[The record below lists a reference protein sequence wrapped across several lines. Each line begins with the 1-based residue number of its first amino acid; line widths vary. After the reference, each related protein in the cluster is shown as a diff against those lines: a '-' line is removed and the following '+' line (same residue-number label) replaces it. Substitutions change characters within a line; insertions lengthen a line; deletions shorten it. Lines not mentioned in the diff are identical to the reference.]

1 MREGASFAERFELE
15 EEIGAGGM
23 GTVWRARD
31 STSGDVVALKI
42 LRGTQHLDLARF
54 AREAKLL
61 DHLEHPNIVRYVAH
75 DARVDSAWI
84 AMEWLEGE
92 TLDHRVVREVL
103 SANEAVPLIRQ
114 AATALAHAHAKGI
127 VHRDI
132 KPANL
137 FICADGTLK
146 VLDFGIARSVLGGHT
161 LTMTGTTIG
170 TPHYMSPEQ
179 ARAERGVDPSTDVYA
194 LGCVLYEALTGSR
207 PFDGETAMAVLAKI
221 LLEEPRPLAEV
232 LGDVPADLEQL
243 VHRMLRKDRSRRIGN
258 AQQLLEAIDALGE
271 LGPTSPRS
279 IVPKIGKSEQRL
291 VCLVMVAD
299 VGFHGGTAPTM
310 VQVDDAS
317 EDLIGR
323 MQAIASEHGGKAD
336 VLADGSAVVTV
347 SGADVAT
354 DQATRA
360 ARLALALRELWPGA
374 PMALVAGRSVLTA
387 RLPAGGVVDRGV
399 AALTATREPR
409 IWIDEVV
416 HGLLDDHFVRRG
428 EEGARWLEPGF
439 RQSVDRTL
447 MGKRTPCVGR
457 RRELGMLH
465 AIADEA
471 FEEPVARAVVIRAP
485 AGGGKSRLVHEWL
498 SDMDHQVSM
507 FFGRADPTRAR
518 SPYAALA
525 SMIRMAAGIVEGEPV
540 ALQQRKLGQRVSEV
554 LIVDADARRRVTC
567 FVAEL
572 LRIPFA
578 DDVHPALEAAR
589 RDPQLMGDAVRAA
602 VEDWLAVEC
611 VRRPVVMVIE
621 DVQNADRPSIE
632 ILDGLLRHLEEAP
645 LLVVG
650 TARDE
655 VDDTFPNLWV
665 VRDAQVL
672 RLARLTKRASTKL
685 VRSVLPDASDEV
697 VESIVARAD
706 GNAFFLEELV
716 RAHVRDES
724 GDVLPD
730 TVLGM
735 VEARIA
741 RLDGNA
747 RRALRAASV
756 FGIHFWTEGVQH
768 LLGNPRPGEPPAEQW
783 LELFAADELVDR
795 SSHSALPGHDE
806 HHFRQTLVRDAA
818 YAMLT
823 DEDRELGHRLCAGWL
838 RDAGERDPRV
848 LADHHRLGGE
858 PERAS
863 ACYCDAAAQALDAN
877 DYDAVLTNVTLG
889 REGDLPPARIGEL
902 ALLETEAH
910 RWKGDYDAAAV
921 AGERAIAHL
930 PPGQARWFQA
940 VGGSIVALGMLGKH
954 GEAKRLGQV
963 AARTPGAGETEDAE
977 RLVCLCRAA
986 HHALGVGDLAH
997 ADALIATIDQLA
1009 SSLLR
1014 ARMDARTEAWLHTTH
1029 AARALHV
1036 GEISEYLEG
1045 TAAAVRAYDLAGDRR
1060 HACNQ
1065 RVRLGYGFI
1074 GVGELQAATEELR
1087 RAVDD
1092 AQRLGIA
1099 VVEGYALQNLGWAL
1113 ALQGEIDDA
1122 RRMERRALQL
1132 GQRIGAAAVE
1142 GGARFY
1148 MSRIAL
1154 HAGDTAEAIAE
1165 AKLAADVVAPSPPLR
1180 TLCVAASARAE
1191 AAAGNAMRA
1200 ELLAHEAVEGLE
1212 SLATM
1217 PEEQLFVWLAWL
1229 EADGKSDALR
1239 ARAKDAVEA
1248 RMSGMSEAHRAS
1260 FQTSPE
1266 GLALLARL

>member
-1 MREGASFAERFELE
+1 MFAERFELGE
-15 EEIGAGGM
+15 EVGAGGM
-23 GTVWRARD
+23 GTVWRAHD
-31 STSGDVVALKI
+31 SVSGEVVALKI
-42 LRGTQHLDLARF
+42 LRGSEHLDLARF

-61 DHLEHPNIVRYVAH
+61 DTLEHPNIVRYVAH
-75 DARVDSAWI
+75 DARGDSAWI
-84 AMEWLEGE
+84 AMEWLDGE

-103 SANEAVPLIRQ
+103 SATEAVPLIRQ

-127 VHRDI
+127 VHRDV

-137 FICADGTLK
+137 FLCADGTLK

-194 LGCVLYEALTGSR
+194 LGCVLYEALTGVR

-221 LLEEPRPLAEV
+221 LLEEPRPLAEI
-232 LGDVPADLEQL
+232 LGDVPADLERL

-258 AQQLLEAIDALGE
+258 ASQLIEAIDGLGE

-279 IVPKIGKSEQRL
+279 IIPKIGKSEQRL

-323 MQAIASEHGGKAD
+323 MQVVANEFGGKAD

-360 ARLALALRELWPGA
+360 ARLALALRELWPSA
-374 PMALVAGRSVLTA
+374 PMAVVAGRSVLTA

-416 HGLLDDHFVRRG
+416 HGLLDEHFVRRG
-428 EEGARWLEPGF
+428 EEGARFLEPGH
-439 RQSVDRTL
+439 RQRVDRSL

-457 RRELGMLH
+457 RRELAMLH
-465 AIADEA
+465 AITDEA

-498 SDMDHQVSM
+498 SEMEHEVSL
-507 FFGRADPTRAR
+507 FFGRADSTRSR

-525 SMIRMAAGIVEGEPV
+525 SAIRMAAGIVDGEPL
-540 ALQQRKLGQRVSEV
+540 AMQQRKLSQRISEV
-554 LIVDADARRRVTC
+554 LVVDADARRRVTC
-567 FVAEL
+567 FIAEL

-589 RDPQLMGDAVRAA
+589 KDPQLMGDAVRTAT
-602 VEDWLAVEC
+602 EDWLAVEC
-611 VRRPVVMVIE
+611 ARRPVMIVVE
-621 DVQNADRPSIE
+621 DVQHADRPSVE
-632 ILDGLLRHLEEAP
+632 LLDGLLRHLEEAP
-645 LLVVG
+645 LVVVA
-650 TARDE
+650 TARDD
-655 VDDTFPNLWV
+655 VDDVYPSLWV
-665 VRDAQVL
+665 DRDAQEV
-672 RLARLTKRASTKL
+672 RLARLTKRASAKL
-685 VRSVLPDASDEV
+685 VRHVLSEAGDEV
-697 VESIVARAD
+697 VQSIVERAD

-716 RAHVRDES
+716 RAHVRQES
-724 GDVLPD
+724 GDALPD

-741 RLDGNA
+741 RMEPGA

-756 FGIHFWTEGVQH
+756 FGNHFWTAGVQH
-768 LLGNPRPGEPPAEQW
+768 LLGNPRPGEPNAEQW
-783 LELFAADELVDR
+783 IQTFAADELIGR
-795 SSHSALPGHDE
+795 STRSALAGQDE

-823 DEDRELGHRLCAGWL
+823 DEDRELGHRLCAAWL

-848 LADHHRLGGE
+848 LADHLRLGGE

-863 ACYCDAAAQALDAN
+863 ESYCEAAAQALDAN
-877 DYDAVLTNVTLG
+877 DYEAALTNVALG
-889 REGDLPPARIGEL
+889 SEGELPPRRIGEL
-902 ALLETEAH
+902 ASLEAEAH
-910 RWKGDYDAAAV
+910 RWTGNYDEAAGAAA
-921 AGERAIAHL
+921 RAIAHL
-930 PPGQARWFQA
+930 PPGEARWFQA
-940 VGGSIVALGMLGKH
+940 VGGSIVSLGMLGKH
-954 GEAKRLGQV
+954 DEAKRLGIV
-963 AARTPGAGETEDAE
+963 AANTEGDEAE

-986 HHALGVGDLAH
+986 HRALGVGDLAH
-997 ADALIATIDQLA
+997 VDSLLETIDQLA
-1009 SSLLR
+1009 SAVLR
-1014 ARMDARTEAWLHTTH
+1014 NRIDARTEAWLHTTH

-1036 GEISEYLEG
+1036 GEISSYLEG

-1074 GVGELQAATEELR
+1074 GVGELQLATEELR
-1087 RAVDD
+1087 SAVDD
-1092 AQRLGIA
+1092 AQRLGIS

-1113 ALQGEIDDA
+1113 ALSGEVDEA
-1122 RRMERRALQL
+1122 QRLERRALQL
-1132 GQRIGAAAVE
+1132 GQRIDNAAVE

-1148 MSRIAL
+1148 LSRIAL
-1154 HAGDTAEAIAE
+1154 HDGDHAEAIAQAE
-1165 AKLAADVVAPSPPLR
+1165 VAAEVLAVSPPLR
-1180 TLCVAASARAE
+1180 TLCVAALARAH

-1200 ELLAHEAVEGLE
+1200 EMLAHEAIEGLE
-1212 SLATM
+1212 TLATM

-1229 EADGKSDALR
+1229 QADGSDASLKAR
-1239 ARAKDAVEA
+1239 ARAALDK
-1248 RMSGMSEAHRAS
+1248 RLGGMSAEHRAS
-1260 FQTSPE
+1260 FESGPE
-1266 GLALLARL
+1266 GRALIAALR

>member
-1 MREGASFAERFELE
+1 MYAERFELE
-15 EEIGAGGM
+15 EEVGAGGM

-31 STSGDVVALKI
+31 SVSGEIVALKI
-42 LRGTQHLDLARF
+42 LRGTANLDLARF
-54 AREAKLL
+54 AREARLL
-61 DHLEHPNIVRYVAH
+61 DTLEHPNIVGYVAH
-75 DARVDSAWI
+75 NAHVDAAWL
-84 AMEWLEGE
+84 AMEWLDGE
-92 TLDHRVVREVL
+92 TLDHRVIREVL
-103 SANEAVPLIRQ
+103 SASDAVPLIRQ
-114 AATALAHAHAKGI
+114 AATALAHAHKKGI
-127 VHRDI
+127 IHRDI

-137 FICADGTLK
+137 FVCKDGTLK

-207 PFDGETAMAVLAKI
+207 PFDGETPMAVLAKI

-232 LGDVPADLEQL
+232 LGDVPADLERL
-243 VHRMLRKDRSRRIGN
+243 VRKMLQKDRTRRIGN
-258 AQQLLEAIDALGE
+258 AQQLIEAIDDLGE
-271 LGPTSPRS
+271 LGATAPKS
-279 IVPKIGKSEQRL
+279 IIPKIGKAEQRL

-323 MQAIASEHGGKAD
+323 MQALASEHGGKAD
-336 VLADGSAVVTV
+336 VLADGSAVATV
-347 SGADVAT
+347 SGAEVAT
-354 DQATRA
+354 DQAMRA

-399 AALTATREPR
+399 AALTETREPR
-409 IWIDEVV
+409 IWIDEMV
-416 HGLLDDHFVRRG
+416 HGLLDDQFVRRG
-428 EEGARWLEPGF
+428 EAGARYLEPGV
-439 RQSVDRTL
+439 RRSANRTL
-447 MGKRTPCVGR
+447 LGKQTPCVGR
-457 RRELGMLH
+457 RRELAMLH

-471 FEEPVARAVVIRAP
+471 VEEPVARAVVVRAP
-485 AGGGKSRLVHEWL
+485 AGGGKSRLVHEWIAQ
-498 SDMDHQVSM
+498 MEHEVSL

-525 SMIRMAAGIVEGEPV
+525 SAIRMAAGIVDGEPLS
-540 ALQQRKLGQRVSEV
+540 LQQRKLSQRVAEV
-554 LIVDADARRRVTC
+554 LVVDADARRRVTC
-567 FVAEL
+567 FIAEL

-602 VEDWLAVEC
+602 VEDWFAVEC
-611 VRRPVVMVIE
+611 ARRPVMVVIE
-621 DVQNADRPSIE
+621 DVQHADRPSVE
-632 ILDGLLRHLEEAP
+632 LLDGLLRHLEEAP
-645 LLVVG
+645 LLVVS
-650 TARDE
+650 TARDDIDE
-655 VDDTFPNLWV
+655 VFPNLWV
-665 VRDAQVL
+665 ERDAQEV
-672 RLARLTKRASTKL
+672 RLAKLTKRAASKL
-685 VRSVLPDASDEV
+685 VRHALGSASDDV
-697 VESIVARAD
+697 VSSIVERAD

-716 RAHVRDES
+716 RAHVRQES
-724 GDVLPD
+724 GDALPD

-741 RLDGNA
+741 RMESNA

-756 FGIHFWTEGVQH
+756 FGNAFWTAGMQH
-768 LLGNPRPGEPPAEQW
+768 LLGNPRPGEPKAEQW
-783 LELFAADELVDR
+783 VSVFASEELIGR
-795 SSHSALPGHDE
+795 STLSALPGQEE

-823 DEDRELGHRLCAGWL
+823 DEDRQLGHRLCASWL
-838 RDAGERDPRV
+838 RQAGERDPRV

-863 ACYCDAAAQALDAN
+863 ASYCEAAAQALDAN
-877 DYDAVLTNVTLG
+877 DYEGVLTNVALG
-889 REGDLPPARIGEL
+889 SEGELPPSRIGEL
-902 ALLETEAH
+902 ASLEAEAR
-910 RWKGDYDAAAV
+910 RWTGDYEKAAE
-921 AGERAIAHL
+921 AGARAIAHL
-930 PPGQARWFQA
+930 PPGQVRWFAA

-954 GEAKRLGQV
+954 HEAKRLGQV
-963 AARTPGAGETEDAE
+963 AATTEGDEAE

-997 ADALIATIDQLA
+997 VDALIKTIDELA
-1009 SSLLR
+1009 AAVLQTR
-1014 ARMDARTEAWLHTTH
+1014 IDARTEAWLHTTH

-1036 GEISEYLEG
+1036 GEISQYLEG
-1045 TAAAVRAYDLAGDRR
+1045 TAAAVRAYDHAGDRR

-1074 GVGELQAATEELR
+1074 GVGQLDSAVEELR
-1087 RAVDD
+1087 HAVDD

-1113 ALQGEIDDA
+1113 ALRGEIDEA
-1122 RRMERRALQL
+1122 RRLQHRALQL
-1132 GQRIGAAAVE
+1132 GQRIDAAAVE

-1148 MSRIAL
+1148 LSRIAL
-1154 HAGDTAEAIAE
+1154 HAGDAEDAISE
-1165 AKLAADVVAPSPPLR
+1165 AKVAAEVVSMSPPLR
-1180 TLCVAASARAE
+1180 TLCVAAEARAQ

-1200 ELLAHEAVEGLE
+1200 ELLAHQAVEGL
-1212 SLATM
+1212 STLATM
-1217 PEEQLFVWLAWL
+1217 PEEQLFVWLCWL
-1229 EADGKSDALR
+1229 EADGRGELRDKARSAVDARL
-1239 ARAKDAVEA
+1239 A
-1248 RMSGMSEAHRAS
+1248 GMSDEHRAS
-1260 FQTSPE
+1260 FESGPE
-1266 GLALLARL
+1266 GEALLKLLV

>member
-1 MREGASFAERFELE
+1 MFADRFELDE
-15 EEIGAGGM
+15 EVGAGGM

-31 STSGDVVALKI
+31 SVSGEVVALKI
-42 LRGTQHLDLARF
+42 LRGSEHLDLARF

-61 DHLEHPNIVRYVAH
+61 DALEHPNIVRYVAH

-92 TLDHRVVREVL
+92 TLDHRVMREVL
-103 SANEAVPLIRQ
+103 SATDAVPLIRQ

-137 FICADGTLK
+137 FLCAGGTLK

-194 LGCVLYEALTGSR
+194 LGCVLYEALTGVR

-221 LLEEPRPLAEV
+221 LLEEPRPLAEI
-232 LGDVPADLEQL
+232 LGDVPADLERL

-258 AQQLLEAIDALGE
+258 ASQLIEAIDGLGE

-279 IVPKIGKSEQRL
+279 IIPKIGKSEQRL

-323 MQAIASEHGGKAD
+323 MQVVANEFGGKAD

-360 ARLALALRELWPGA
+360 ARLALALRELWPSA
-374 PMALVAGRSVLTA
+374 PMAVVAGRSVLTA

-416 HGLLDDHFVRRG
+416 HGLLDDHFARRG
-428 EEGARWLEPGF
+428 EEGARYLEPGL
-439 RQSVDRTL
+439 RRNVDRTL

-457 RRELGMLH
+457 RRELAMLH
-465 AIADEA
+465 AITDEA
-471 FEEPVARAVVIRAP
+471 VEEPVARAVVMRAP
-485 AGGGKSRLVHEWL
+485 AGGGKSRLVNEWIAQMEHE
-498 SDMDHQVSM
+498 VSL
-507 FFGRADPTRAR
+507 FFGRADPTRSR

-525 SMIRMAAGIVEGEPV
+525 SAIRMAAGIVDGEPL
-540 ALQQRKLGQRVSEV
+540 ATQQRKLSQRVSEV
-554 LIVDADARRRVTC
+554 LVVDADARRRVTC
-567 FVAEL
+567 FIAEL

-602 VEDWLAVEC
+602 TEDWLAVEC
-611 VRRPVVMVIE
+611 ARRPVMIVIE
-621 DVQNADRPSIE
+621 DVQHADRPSVE
-632 ILDGLLRHLEEAP
+632 LLDGLLRHLEEAP
-645 LLVVG
+645 LLVVA

-655 VDDTFPNLWV
+655 VDDVFPGLWV
-665 VRDAQVL
+665 ERDAQEV
-672 RLARLTKRASTKL
+672 RLARLTKRAATKL
-685 VRSVLPDASDEV
+685 VRHVLGDASDEIV
-697 VESIVARAD
+697 QGIVERAD

-716 RAHVRDES
+716 RAHGRR
-724 GDVLPD
+724 GDTLPGDTLPD

-741 RLDGNA
+741 RMEPNA

-756 FGIHFWTEGVQH
+756 FGNVFWTAGVQH
-768 LLGNPRPGEPPAEQW
+768 LLGNPRPGEPAAEQW
-783 LELFAADELVDR
+783 IQSFASEELIGR
-795 SSHSALPGHDE
+795 SPRSTLPGQHE

-838 RDAGERDPRV
+838 REAGERDPRV

-863 ACYCDAAAQALDAN
+863 ASYCEAAAQALEAS
-877 DYDAVLTNVTLG
+877 DYDAVLTNVGLG
-889 REGDLPPARIGEL
+889 STGELSPARIGEL
-902 ALLETEAH
+902 ASLEAEAH
-910 RWKGDYDAAAV
+910 RWTGDYEKAAE
-921 AGERAIAHL
+921 AGSRAIAHL

-940 VGGSIVALGMLGKH
+940 VGAAIVALGTVGKH
-954 GEAKRLGQV
+954 DEAKRLGV
-963 AARTPGAGETEDAE
+963 AAATTEGDEAE

-986 HHALGVGDLAH
+986 HHALGLGDIAH
-997 ADALIATIDQLA
+997 ADSLIETIDELA
-1009 SSLLR
+1009 SAVLR
-1014 ARMDARTEAWLHTTH
+1014 TRIDARTEAWLHTTH

-1036 GEISEYLEG
+1036 GEISQYLEG

-1074 GVGELQAATEELR
+1074 GVGELVRATEELR

-1113 ALQGEIDDA
+1113 ALQGEIDEA
-1122 RRMERRALQL
+1122 RLAERRAMQL
-1132 GQRIGAAAVE
+1132 GQRIEAAAVE

-1148 MSRIAL
+1148 LSRIAL
-1154 HAGDTAEAIAE
+1154 HAGQTAEAIAE
-1165 AKLAADVVAPSPPLR
+1165 AKLAEEVLSMSPPLR

-1200 ELLAHEAVEGLE
+1200 QMLAHQAVESLE
-1212 SLATM
+1212 TLATM

-1229 EADGKSDALR
+1229 QADGSDASLKAR
-1239 ARAKDAVEA
+1239 ARAALDK
-1248 RMSGMSEAHRAS
+1248 RLGGMSAEHRAS
-1260 FQTSPE
+1260 FESGPE
-1266 GLALLARL
+1266 GRALIAALR